1 MATVPVLQPTLND
14 DAHSRIHFTN
24 WKKSLAS
31 ASQSLC
37 RTIDECGAYSLV
49 SNDQEWQMH
58 PLNKVNGQ
66 IRPRPSITKPIIYRA
81 TEKSTAVINL
91 FNHAQLQW
99 KEWTAAS
106 MLLHQAMINSVGP
119 LNLNTIDRLSGHAGI
134 ISLTCQQ
141 LVEHITNIF
150 GTLHPNDVFYL
161 EASIKEELSSF
172 ADFRDF
178 VSRNSLNYD
187 ILEKIPH
194 TIGNITKIQWLENS
208 LQRFPQFDIPI
219 GTWKSVNT
227 TVSTRTYEDLITYL
241 TAQYTS
247 LPANTPTRGGSA
259 FDIHPRQNNGNEKG
273 KGRGRRRGRGNKGN
287 GPGRDP
293 KRQRTDD
300 HQARAAADPAPDANT
315 FKSWPVRAPITAPD
329 PEHRTGWEDHSS
341 SSTQS
346 AMAGRLH
353 QWSASPATTASDGDP
368 PIRTP
373 QQKTSAH
380 RFYCALHGFNITHN
394 GVNCTHMLRDPTT
407 YSERHLNAK
416 QPSDCANPA
425 GNDHIQ
431 YIRPP
436 PRLH

>member
-1 MATVPVLQPTLND
+1 MATVPVLQPTLDD

-37 RTIDECGAYSLV
+37 RTIDECGAYALV
-49 SNDQEWQMH
+49 STDQEWQIH
-58 PLNKVNGQ
+58 PLNTVNGQ
-66 IRPRPSITKPIIYRA
+66 TRPRPTITKPVLYRS

-91 FNHAQLQW
+91 FNHAELQW

-119 LNLNTIDRLSGHAGI
+119 LNLATIDRLSGHAGI

-141 LVEHITNIF
+141 LVEHITQIF
-150 GTLHPNDVFYL
+150 GTLRPSDVFYL
-161 EASIKEELSSF
+161 EASIKEELPSF
-172 ADFRDF
+172 ADYRDF

-187 ILEKIPH
+187 ILAKIPH
-194 TIGNITKIQWLENS
+194 DIGNITKIQWLENS
-208 LQRFPQFDIPI
+208 LHRYPQFDIPI
-219 GTWKSVNT
+219 GTWKSANT
-227 TVSTRTYEDLITYL
+227 TVATRKYEDLITYL
-241 TAQYTS
+241 VAQYTS

-259 FDIHPRQNNGNEKG
+259 FDIHPRQNTGNERG
-273 KGRGRRRGRGNKGN
+273 RGRGRRRGRGGKGH
-287 GPGRDP
+287 GRDP

-300 HQARAAADPAPDANT
+300 HQALAAADVEPATQPL
-315 FKSWPVRAPITAPD
+315 KSWPARTPATVPD
-329 PEHRTGWEDHSS
+329 PEHRNGWEDHSTS
-341 SSTQS
+341 SSQS
-346 AMAGRLH
+346 AMSGRLH
-353 QWSASPATTASDGDP
+353 QWSASPATTASESDP
-368 PIRTP
+368 PIRVP

-394 GVNCTHMLRDPTT
+394 GVNCTHMLRDSTT
-407 YSERHLNAK
+407 YTQRHLNAK
-416 QPSDCANPA
+416 KPSDCSNPA